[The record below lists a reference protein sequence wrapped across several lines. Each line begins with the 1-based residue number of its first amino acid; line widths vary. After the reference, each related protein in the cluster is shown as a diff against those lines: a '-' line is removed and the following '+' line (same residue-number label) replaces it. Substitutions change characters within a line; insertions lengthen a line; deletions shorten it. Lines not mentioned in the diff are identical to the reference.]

1 VRIAE
6 PSVAAT
12 AGPMVAQTAGPT
24 VAQTPEPMV
33 AQTAGPTVAQT
44 PEPMVAQTAGPM
56 VAQTP
61 EPIVAQTAGP
71 MVAQTTELMVAQT
84 AAPFAEGS
92 VLARLIAVDRD
103 EFASQYWGRQPLLSP
118 AADLQ
123 GGFAELLDA
132 NAIDELVSQRG
143 LRTPFLRVA
152 KNGATL
158 ADKAFTAPGGVGAG
172 IADQVSE
179 DKLVRL
185 FADGS
190 TLVLQAL
197 HRTWPPVL
205 EFCQRLA
212 AELGHPVQA
221 NAYVTPP
228 QNQGFSAHYD
238 VHDVFVLQI
247 DGEKRWR
254 IHAPVLVSPLRDQA
268 WNDRKADVEKRAEE
282 PPLMEAVLK
291 PGDCLYLPRGY
302 LHAATALGGV
312 STHLTLGI
320 HVWTRFALA
329 QQLVEQAL
337 RTVAG
342 DPVIRTSLPLGV
354 DVSDPREMRPDFDV
368 VTAILAD
375 AVKQSDID
383 QMAESLLQH
392 ARLNQRAAPVGPLK
406 QLRDADAIS
415 VGTHIVLRRHLAA
428 TVDHSGSRILVRSR
442 AGELLVAEDDVGPLK
457 ALLANGVATAGDL
470 GLDLARRL
478 LLAGLA
484 IVE

>member
-1 VRIAE
+1 MAELTAAQMAE

-12 AGPMVAQTAGPT
+12 VGPMVAQTAGLT
-24 VAQTPEPMV
+24 VGPMV
-33 AQTAGPTVAQT
+33 AQTAEPTVG
-44 PEPMVAQTAGPM
+44 PMVAQTAEPTVGPM
-56 VAQTP
+56 VAQTA
-61 EPIVAQTAGP
+61 EPTVGP
-71 MVAQTTELMVAQT
+71 MAART
-84 AAPFAEGS
+84 AALVAEGS

-103 EFASQYWGRQPLLSP
+103 EFASQYWGQQPLLSQ

-123 GGFAELLDA
+123 RGFAELLDA

-152 KNGATL
+152 KNGVTIAE
-158 ADKAFTAPGGVGAG
+158 KAFTAPGGVGAG

-205 EFCQRLA
+205 EFCQGLA
-212 AELGHPVQA
+212 TELGHPVQA

-238 VHDVFVLQI
+238 VHDVFILQI

-254 IHAPVLVSPLRDQA
+254 IHSPVLVSPLRDQA
-268 WNDRKADVEKRAEE
+268 WSDRRADVEKRAEE
-282 PPLMEAVLK
+282 PPLMEVVMK

-329 QQLVEQAL
+329 QQLTEQAL
-337 RTVAG
+337 RTVAD
-342 DPVIRTSLPLGV
+342 DPVIRTSLPLGI
-354 DVSDPREMRPDFDV
+354 DVSDLSEMRPDFDV
-368 VTAILAD
+368 VTAILVD
-375 AVKQSDID
+375 AVKHSDLD
-383 QMAESLLQH
+383 QMSEALLQH

-415 VGTHIVLRRHLAA
+415 VDTRIVLRRHLAA

-442 AGELLVAEDDVGPLK
+442 AGELPVAEDDVGPLK